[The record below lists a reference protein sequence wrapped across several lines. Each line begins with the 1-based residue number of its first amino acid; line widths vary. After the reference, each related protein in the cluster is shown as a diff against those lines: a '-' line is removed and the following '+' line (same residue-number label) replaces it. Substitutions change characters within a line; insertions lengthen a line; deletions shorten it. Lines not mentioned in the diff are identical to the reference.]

1 MSSIDRRDI
10 VDKSSI
16 NFDDAIIVMRPS
28 KGHYILILVITAIVT
43 VSFAFTA
50 VIPVLITLDYSSVLL
65 ASENRIG
72 KKIFYFYLGLFLC
85 AYIPAWAPIFRI
97 GNAYFFNDKLIIT
110 PFFSK
115 KIKIYY
121 YKNMQVTQ
129 DRMLRLKIDE
139 LKVDSDYNIF
149 KKIKNRYFDGVVFG
163 LTKKTIENCEIV
175 EDVLSLLKNNAK
187 KYVVK

>member
-1 MSSIDRRDI
+1 MSSINGQNI
-10 VDKSSI
+10 VDRSSV

-28 KGHYILILVITAIVT
+28 KGHYFLILVITVVVT
-43 VSFAFTA
+43 AYAMFAD
-50 VIPVLITLDYSSVLL
+50 VIPVLITLDYSSVFSG
-65 ASENRIG
+65 SENRIG
-72 KKIFYFYLGLFLC
+72 KQIFHFYLGLFLC

-115 KIKIYY
+115 KIKSYY
-121 YKNMQVTQ
+121 YENMQVTQ

-139 LKVDSDYNIF
+139 LKVGSDYNIF

-163 LTKKTIENCEIV
+163 LTKKTINNYEIV
-175 EDVLSLLKNNAK
+175 EDVLSLLKNNSAK
-187 KYVVK
+187 YLEK